1 MSNLNIVERIKYEFK
16 TGGNLKILIFIN
28 VLVFVFFALLQ
39 IFAKL
44 FHAQGV
50 YNFVR
55 EQTALPG
62 TLIEILLQ
70 PWSLVTSLFV
80 HADFFHIAFNL
91 LWLYFIGQLF
101 LQYFSQRKLLLTYIL
116 GGIAG
121 SLLHVLSYDIF
132 PYLQMRDPKGL
143 IGASG
148 AVEAFFGA
156 MLFYRPTIKV
166 QLFFGISIPFWVL
179 ALFFIL
185 SDFAALTRLDG
196 IAHFA
201 HIGGF
206 VFGLI
211 SMINVN
217 QSGQFMNRFERWIY
231 GLNLKNTFK
240 KKPKMKVYRNEDFRM
255 MNDDQYREAK
265 ATEQEKVN
273 AILDKISKGGYDSLS
288 KAEKAFLFKFGND
301 KSS

>member
-1 MSNLNIVERIKYEFK
+1 MSNLNLVDRLKYEFK

-28 VLVFVFFALLQ
+28 VLVFVFFAVLE
-39 IFAKL
+39 IFTTL
-44 FHAQGV
+44 FKVPGV
-50 YNFVR
+50 YGFIR
-55 EQTALPG
+55 EQAALPG
-62 TLIEILLQ
+62 TLFEIVLQ
-70 PWSLVTSLFV
+70 PWSLITSLFV
-80 HADFFHIAFNL
+80 HADFFHIAFNM
-91 LWLYFIGQLF
+91 LWLFFIGQLF

-185 SDFAALTRLDG
+185 SDFSALTRLDG
-196 IAHFA
+196 VAHFA

-206 VFGLI
+206 LFGLV

-217 QSGQFMNRFERWIY
+217 QSNQFMNRIERWFFNVDFTRI
-231 GLNLKNTFK
+231 FK
-240 KKPKMKVYRNEDFRM
+240 RKPRMKVYRNEDFRK
-255 MNDDQYREAK
+255 MNDDQYRDAK
-265 ATEQEKVN
+265 ASEQEKVN

-288 KAEKAFLFKFGND
+288 KTEKAFLFKFGND
-301 KSS
+301 KRS